1 VVPSTAVS
9 AAADGDV
16 PLTRRELANDT
27 PIAVAFCC
35 PCRAI
40 GWWISLIA
48 FVRAVLHPLTD
59 VAVHV
64 VEAEWIGGESADLLC
79 PYTHPLAATA
89 GATGVPFADLV
100 AIASS

>member
-40 GWWISLIA
+40 GGWVFLIA
-48 FVRAVLHPLTD
+48 FVRAVD